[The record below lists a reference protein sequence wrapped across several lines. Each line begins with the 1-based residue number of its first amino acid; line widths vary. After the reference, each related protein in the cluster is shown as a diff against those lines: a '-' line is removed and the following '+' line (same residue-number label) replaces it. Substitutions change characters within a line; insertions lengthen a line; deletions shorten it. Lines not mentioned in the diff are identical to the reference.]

1 MGTSIKKTGYAPA
14 GFKKD
19 SLSRRDFGIGSSGR
33 DSAQVHLMYAGAFVL
48 FFAAIAFVVVMSVR
62 EGGGADA
69 GASESQSGSGSA
81 GARGDEPHPEGD
93 SMCMPPL
100 IREEKVEAQRRMTE
114 MLATAGP
121 GALGGPKSSL
131 GAHSDGLATIFVSIA
146 SYRDDECKDTVY
158 EMFERARYPENISV
172 GVVQQ
177 NKADKNAEDCF
188 DSCEKCRKRKEV
200 GQIRVLSYDFSE
212 ARGPCFARY
221 KASTL
226 WRGERWY
233 LQIDSHTKFADGW
246 DVTMLNQLA
255 RTNDPMAVLGAYP
268 PTEGQME
275 DIVRSGYRKTISM
288 CRGQFNSSG
297 IPEMKGVVVNVP
309 PDSDGAPLPVA
320 FVGAGFL
327 CFPGHALAEVPFDPY
342 LAFLFFG
349 EEILFCARLWT
360 SGYNFYAPSRS
371 FLVHHYE
378 RGGKPRF
385 WDDLKDFERCR
396 DLAVKRVKYIL
407 GLDGQTLED
416 IPADYREDIEEY
428 GLGHARAIE
437 DYWAYAGI
445 DPQAKTVQDKCAT
458 GYKKLG

>member
-1 MGTSIKKTGYAPA
+1 MAIKRAGYAPQ
-14 GFKKD
+14 GFENEG
-19 SLSRRDFGIGSSGR
+19 SGSGASR
-33 DSAQVHLMYAGAFVL
+33 LMYISALV
-48 FFAAIAFVVVMSVR
+48 FFLASIAFVVVMSV
-62 EGGGADA
+62 
-69 GASESQSGSGSA
+69 ASEGEGVPEAEA
-81 GARGDEPHPEGD
+81 GARGGSNSHSYPHPLGD
-93 SMCMPPL
+93 SKCMPPL
-100 IREEKVEAQRRMTE
+100 IRREKVETQRRMTE
-114 MLATAGP
+114 MLATAGRG
-121 GALGGPKSSL
+121 GALSSL

-177 NKADKNAEDCF
+177 NKADKSAEDCF
-188 DSCEKCRKRKEV
+188 DSCEKCRKRKEA

-233 LQIDSHTKFADGW
+233 LQIDSHTKFAEGW

-288 CRGQFNSSG
+288 CRGQFNGSG
-297 IPEMKGVVVNVP
+297 IPEMKGVVVDVP
-309 PDSDGAPLPVA
+309 ADSDGAPLPVA

-327 CFPGHALAEVPFDPY
+327 CFPGHALVEVPFDPY

-407 GLDGQTLED
+407 RLDGQTLED

-428 GLGHARAIE
+428 SLGHVRSID

-445 DPQAKTVQDKCAT
+445 DPAAKTVQDKCST
-458 GYKKLG
+458 GYKKL